1 MTSIS
6 KNMYID
12 KLDDIVNEYIN
23 TYHNTTKMKPVDFNK
38 KNNKEDHKFK
48 AGYHVR
54 ILKYKNIFVKGYVPN
69 WSEEVFVITKV
80 KNTVPW
86 TYVIRVLGQLSPR
99 KICPPNPNSNANSKP
114 NPNPNQGQ
122 FFSGEIVWTPLLVI
136 LKVKKLMECFTK
148 KNCKKQIK
156 NNLG

>member
-99 KICPPNPNSNANSKP
+99 KICPPPTLILMLTL
-114 NPNPNQGQ
+114 NQTLTLTRGN
-122 FFSGEIVWTPLLVI
+122 FSRE
-136 LKVKKLMECFTK
+136 KLSGHRC
-148 KNCKKQIK
+148 
-156 NNLG
+156 